1 MVFPGIEQ
9 TRNMNQALLN
19 ILRQQVAALERT
31 GWAGAGRLD
40 GRAGLP
46 AADGGVAPAVRFGV
60 EAVDG
65 HLPWGG
71 LPGGCLHEVNDGWAP
86 PGGFS
91 RHQPS
96 GAASGFVAA
105 LLARLSRRGG
115 RPVVW
120 ITRQESLHAPGLLGF
135 GLAAEN
141 LIAVTARDKDE
152 ALWAMEES
160 LRADCVGAVVGEVA
174 QVDLTASR
182 RLQLAAE
189 AGGSVGVLLLPA
201 PTKEKDEAALAPSAA
216 VTRWRVGAAPSAS
229 VHGLEKLVGAVRW
242 QAELLRCRGGAPRS
256 WCLEWCR
263 ETRGFALAAPLRDRP
278 VVPARGSGAGEE
290 PHALAG

>member
-1 MVFPGIEQ
+1 
-9 TRNMNQALLN
+9 MNKALLDT
-19 ILRQQVAALERT
+19 LRQQVAAIERT
-31 GWAGAGRLD
+31 GWASAGRLD
-40 GRAGLP
+40 GQAGLL
-46 AADGGVAPAVRFGV
+46 AANGGAAVPAVRFGV

-71 LPGGCLHEVNDGWAP
+71 LPGACLHEVNDGWAP

-91 RHQPS
+91 RRCPS
-96 GAASGFVAA
+96 GSATGFVAA
-105 LLARLSRRGG
+105 LLARGG

-120 ITRQESLHAPGLLGF
+120 ITLQETLHAPGLMGF

-160 LRADCVGAVVGEVA
+160 LRADSIGAVVGEVA

-189 AGGSVGVLLLPA
+189 AGGSVGVLLLPDQ
-201 PTKEKDEAALAPSAA
+201 TQGNGEVALTPSAA
-216 VTRWRVGAAPSAS
+216 VTRWRVGAAPSLPAR
-229 VHGLEKLVGAVRW
+229 GLEKLVGATRW
-242 QAELLRCRGGAPRS
+242 QTELLRCRGGVRRS

-263 ETRGFALAAPLRDRP
+263 ETRGFALATPLSDRP
-278 VVPARGSGAGEE
+278 VVPARGSGAAVIAGE